1 MGAFRGWLAGTGLLI
16 LMGIAVPYGLLSGGE
31 PSFAV
36 LIFWSLFALAVIG
49 AILVGISGWRH

>member
-16 LMGIAVPYGLLSGGE
+16 LAGIAVPYGLLPGDE

-36 LIFWSLFALAVIG
+36 LIFWCLFAVAVIG
-49 AILVGISGWRH
+49 AILVGISGWRR